1 MPRSLA
7 TILVLTLAAVQGF
20 AFESIQSRSPGMGRT
35 VLLSRPTASDLLN
48 IPDSRLDSTRI
59 LFETGYNRRFELAD
73 LDHLFLAG
81 TYRRDKVTFAF
92 GASQF
97 GKTDLYAEQF
107 LKGSVTYKRNS
118 LSLAASLSAM
128 QVQIGNDYGGLQ
140 AATFGLGASWTGSK
154 FLVSM
159 VADNLTQP
167 NLYDNGV
174 PITRNLT
181 VLSEY
186 QGPGP
191 YSITGRL
198 RVERG
203 QKPQFGIGQMIRLSK
218 RSYFFWGVATAPLE
232 YGGGLEIDIPI
243 GSISYATS
251 VHPVLGFSHTVSLS
265 FRSPRAPAV
274 EKDDF

>member
-1 MPRSLA
+1 MSRLLA
-7 TILVLTLAAVQGF
+7 TILVLTLAAVESFG
-20 AFESIQSRSPGMGRT
+20 FESIQSRSLGMGRT

-48 IPDSRLDSTRI
+48 IPDCRPDTMRI
-59 LFETGYNRRFELAD
+59 LFEAGYNRRFELAD
-73 LDHLFLAG
+73 LDHLYLAG
-81 TYRRDKVTFAF
+81 VYRRDKVTLAF

-97 GKTDLYAEQF
+97 GKTDLYAEQL

-118 LSLAASLSAM
+118 LSLAASMSAM
-128 QVQIGNDYGGLQ
+128 RVQIGSGYGGLQ
-140 AATFGLGASWTGSK
+140 AATFGLGASWTGSR

-159 VADNLTQP
+159 IADNLTRP
-167 NLYDNGV
+167 NLYDNGL
-174 PITRNLT
+174 PIARNLT

-198 RVERG
+198 RMEWG

-265 FRSPRAPAV
+265 FRPPRSPAG
-274 EKDDF
+274 EENDF